1 MVKDKPYLI
10 WKHGWRNQ
18 RGEIYVAIQGLLF
31 VWIFFGPKNWA
42 PLGTWPLLKGSA
54 ATWSAIALIALGVF
68 IAVSAAIGLGR
79 ALTPLPKPND
89 AGKLVASGVYRWLRH
104 PIYTGALLISLGWAF
119 YTEGLV
125 TLGSVLVL
133 AIFFDIKSRR
143 EERWLLESYPEY
155 AAYRKKTRRLIPFI
169 Y

>member
-1 MVKDKPYLI
+1 MAL
-10 WKHGWRNQ
+10 
-18 RGEIYVAIQGLLF
+18 GLL
-31 VWIFFGPKNWA
+31 
-42 PLGTWPLLKGSA
+42 
-54 ATWSAIALIALGVF
+54 

-89 AGKLVASGVYRWLRH
+89 TGKLVASGVYRWVRH
-104 PIYTGALLISLGWAF
+104 PIYTGALLISVGWAF

-143 EERWLLESYPEY
+143 EEQWLLEKYPEY
-155 AAYRKKTRRLIPFI
+155 ATYRKNTYRLIPFI